1 MIAEAFSICG
11 TVIRSNSLGVF
22 TTTTGTDETFV
33 VGTTGF
39 DTFTLLTGNAIFVT
53 FGATP
58 TTLEIGTLPVSAAVE
73 TTTPWDGT
81 FDTVKFDTEGVLNN
95 TEPPVG
101 GETVDTTGVDMLPEL
116 GWIPTDVIPL
126 PVTTSGLKI
135 TLVDAAG
142 GHVTG

>member
-1 MIAEAFSICG
+1 M
-11 TVIRSNSLGVF
+11 F
-22 TTTTGTDETFV
+22 TTTTGTDETFA

-39 DTFTLLTGNAIFVT
+39 DTFTLLTGNATFVT

-81 FDTVKFDTEGVLNN
+81 VDTVNNN
-95 TEPPVG
+95 TEPPVD
-101 GETVDTTGVDMLPEL
+101 GETVDTTGVGMLPEL

-135 TLVDAAG
+135 TLADAAG
-142 GHVTG
+142 VHVTG